1 MNKSHFFHIINP
13 SNLTEIKKE
22 ENGCEVPKEDIRFYS
37 KRIVM
42 LTNKLLNGGFSQNEN
57 IDYSFQVYLSQ
68 CIEYFKFI
76 DKQELIQNKICVES
90 KTQPLNIKQSFS
102 NNNDSNDGSNNM
114 KDINNIITN
123 NLEKKQVKTITMNKF
138 IKTNKVQKKQKQTFP
153 KIQTYNLKKSNF
165 KEKGLHKKKS
175 N

>member
-1 MNKSHFFHIINP
+1 MNKSNFFHIINP

-42 LTNKLLNGGFSQNEN
+42 LTNKLLNGGFSKNEN

-76 DKQELIQNKICVES
+76 DKQELIQNKIFVES
-90 KTQPLNIKQSFS
+90 KTQPLNIKQSFLNNGGS
-102 NNNDSNDGSNNM
+102 NTNNNMNNIND
-114 KDINNIITN
+114 IITN

-138 IKTNKVQKKQKQTFP
+138 IKTNKVKKKQKQTFP